1 MFFDMLLLDC
11 QANIGREKN
20 TDTNLFRYL
29 YWLPLRMFYNIK
41 FSLKTNKIKNL
52 KEDYFV
58 MNQETEVIEKQ
69 DVVIRFSGD
78 SGDGMQLTG
87 QQFSDTAAL
96 FGNDVSTFPDYPAEI
111 RAPQGTVGG
120 VSGFQVHIGEEHIT
134 TPGDFADVLVA
145 MNPAALK
152 ANLRWAKKAGTII
165 LDTDAF
171 TDKHLE
177 RAGYTSNP
185 LTDHSLDDYNVIAVN
200 ITKLTIEALKETG
213 LDQKSVLRCKNM
225 FALGMTYWMFER
237 SVEHTEAFFDMKF
250 AKKPS
255 IASANKLVLRAGYNY
270 AANVHALAVH
280 FKVAPA
286 HIEKGKYRTITGNK
300 ATAWGLLAA
309 AEKAGLP
316 LFCGSYP
323 ITPATDILQELALR
337 RDLGAK
343 TYQAEDEIGGIC
355 TAIGASY
362 AGNFAVT
369 TTSGPG
375 LALKSEACGL
385 AVMAELPLVIV
396 DVQRGGPSTG
406 LPTKTEQSDLMQA
419 LYGRNG
425 ESPMPV
431 IAASTSGNCFDY
443 AFIAGK
449 IALEHMTPVILLTD
463 GFLANG
469 AQPWLIPSMA
479 KLPEIKIR
487 RAKEGD
493 NYQPYARDPETLAR
507 TWAVPG
513 TKGLEHR
520 IGGLEKMNITGTI
533 SYVPENHQ
541 VMTDLRQ
548 EKVAR
553 IANYIPQQEVFGNP
567 EGGEVLV
574 VGWGGTYGHLFSA
587 VKELRK
593 EGKDVSLAHFNYIN
607 PLPKNTQEVL
617 AKFKKILVC
626 ELNLGQFAAYLRSKY
641 PEFTYQ
647 QYNKVAG
654 LPFTVLEIKEE
665 VNKLMND

>member
-1 MFFDMLLLDC
+1 M
-11 QANIGREKN
+11 
-20 TDTNLFRYL
+20 
-29 YWLPLRMFYNIK
+29 
-41 FSLKTNKIKNL
+41 S
-52 KEDYFV
+52 
-58 MNQETEVIEKQ
+58 QETEVIEKQ

-120 VSGFQVHIGEEHIT
+120 VSGFQVHIGEEHVT
-134 TPGDFADVLVA
+134 TPGDYADVLVA

-152 ANLRWAKKAGTII
+152 ANLRWVKKAGSII
-165 LDTDAF
+165 VDTDAF

-177 RAGYTSNP
+177 KAGYASNP
-185 LTDHSLDDYNVIAVN
+185 LTDQSLADYNVITVD
-200 ITKLTIEALKETG
+200 ITKLTLEALKETG
-213 LDQKSVLRCKNM
+213 LDQKSMLRCKNM
-225 FALGMTYWMFER
+225 FALGMIYWMFER
-237 SVEHTEAFFDMKF
+237 SVEHTEAFFDVKF
-250 AKKPS
+250 AKKPA

-286 HIEKGKYRTITGNK
+286 AIEKGKYRTITGNK
-300 ATAWGLLAA
+300 ATAWGLLAV

-323 ITPATDILQELALR
+323 ITPATDILHELALR
-337 RDLGAK
+337 RDLGVK

-375 LALKSEACGL
+375 LALKSEASGL

-406 LPTKTEQSDLMQA
+406 LPTKTEQADLLQA

-443 AFIAGK
+443 AFMAGK

-479 KLPEIKIR
+479 KLPEIKLRI
-487 RAKEGD
+487 AKEGEE
-493 NYQPYARDPETLAR
+493 YHPYARDPETLAR
-507 TWAVPG
+507 TWALPG

-520 IGGLEKMNITGTI
+520 IGGLEKMNITGNI

-541 VMTDLRQ
+541 VMTDLRAA
-548 EKVAR
+548 KVER
-553 IANYIPQQEVFGNP
+553 IANDIPLQEVYGNA

-574 VGWGGTYGHLFSA
+574 VGWGGTYGHLYSA

-593 EGKDVSLAHFNYIN
+593 QGKEVSLAHFNYIN
-607 PLPKNTQEVL
+607 PLPRNTKEL
-617 AKFKKILVC
+617 FSRYKKILVC
-626 ELNLGQFAAYLRSKY
+626 ELNLGQFAAYLRSKF
-641 PEFTYQ
+641 PEFTYYQ
-647 QYNKVAG
+647 CNKVAG
-654 LPFTVLEIKEE
+654 LPFTVSEVKE
-665 VNKLMND
+665 KISQLF

>member
-1 MFFDMLLLDC
+1 M
-11 QANIGREKN
+11 
-20 TDTNLFRYL
+20 
-29 YWLPLRMFYNIK
+29 
-41 FSLKTNKIKNL
+41 S
-52 KEDYFV
+52 
-58 MNQETEVIEKQ
+58 QETEVIEKQ

-120 VSGFQVHIGEEHIT
+120 VSGFQVHIGEEHVT
-134 TPGDFADVLVA
+134 TPGDYADVLVA

-165 LDTDAF
+165 VDTDAF

-177 RAGYTSNP
+177 KAGYTVNP
-185 LTDHSLDDYNVIAVN
+185 LTDHSLDDYNVVAVD
-200 ITKLTIEALKETG
+200 ITKLTVEALRETG
-213 LDQKSVLRCKNM
+213 LDQKSMLRCKNM

-237 SVEHTEAFFDMKF
+237 SVEHSEAFLDMKF
-250 AKKPS
+250 AKKPA
-255 IASANKLVLRAGYNY
+255 IAAANKLVLRAGYNY

-286 HIEKGKYRTITGNK
+286 AIEKGKYRTITGNK

-323 ITPATDILQELALR
+323 ITPATDILHELALR

-375 LALKSEACGL
+375 LALKTEACGL

-406 LPTKTEQSDLMQA
+406 LPTKTEQADLMQA

-443 AFIAGK
+443 AFMAGK

-479 KLPEIKIR
+479 KLPEIKLRI
-487 RAKEGD
+487 AQEGD
-493 NYQPYARDPETLAR
+493 DYHPYARDPETLAR
-507 TWAVPG
+507 TWALPG

-520 IGGLEKMNITGTI
+520 IGGLEKMNITGNI

-541 VMTDLRQ
+541 VMTDLRAA
-548 EKVAR
+548 KVDR
-553 IANYIPQQEVFGNP
+553 IANAIPLQEVYGNS

-574 VGWGGTYGHLFSA
+574 VGWGGTYGHLYSA

-593 EGKDVSLAHFNYIN
+593 EGEDVSLTHFNYIN
-607 PLPKNTQEVL
+607 PLPRNTKEIF
-617 AKFKKILVC
+617 ARYKKIIVC
-626 ELNLGQFAAYLRSKY
+626 ELNLGQFAAYLRSKC
-641 PEFTYQ
+641 PGFEFLQ
-647 QYNKVAG
+647 CNKVAG
-654 LPFTVLEIKEE
+654 LPFTVAEVKEK
-665 VNKLMND
+665 VGQLFN